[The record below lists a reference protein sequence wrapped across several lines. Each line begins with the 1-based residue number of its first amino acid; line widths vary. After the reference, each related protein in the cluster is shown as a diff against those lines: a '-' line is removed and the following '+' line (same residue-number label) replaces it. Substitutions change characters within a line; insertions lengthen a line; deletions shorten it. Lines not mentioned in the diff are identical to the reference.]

1 MKSGDRTYRGKDPG
15 VNFAFECWRCWAD
28 CVVYG
33 KPAGFW
39 TAQYRVVDEWD
50 CWNCGATNITPDP
63 PWTEAD

>member
-1 MKSGDRTYRGKDPG
+1 M
-15 VNFAFECWRCWAD
+15 NFEFECWRCDAD

-39 TAQYRVVDEWD
+39 TEQYRLPEEWD
-50 CWNCGATNITPDP
+50 CWNCGAVNVTPDP